1 MELSIFKK
9 KIKKIYKPLKIFCNL
24 KKVDKLRKKNNNI
37 SYYTELD
44 LFWAIN

>member
-1 MELSIFKK
+1 MN
-9 KIKKIYKPLKIFCNL
+9 IKNFYIN

-44 LFWAIN
+44 LFWTIT